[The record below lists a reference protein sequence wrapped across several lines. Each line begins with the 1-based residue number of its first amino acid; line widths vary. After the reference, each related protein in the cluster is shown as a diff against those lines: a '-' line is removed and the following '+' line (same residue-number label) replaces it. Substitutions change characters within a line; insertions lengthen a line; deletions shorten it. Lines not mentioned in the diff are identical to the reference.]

1 MAKAAKVLPEKE
13 RKNGAAEK
21 ALMNVLGQPRSVER
35 AKKEK

>member
-13 RKNGAAEK
+13 RKNSAAEK
-21 ALMNVLGQPRSVER
+21 LLDDVLGQPRSVER